1 MITDFTNYFFGEQ
14 GWVCPK
20 CGRVF
25 SPKTYECPYC
35 NNPEVIK
42 TSTITT
48 LPQEEEESN
57 IISTNSNGEPCYIGT
72 KDTCNLI
79 TTFNIF

>member
-1 MITDFTNYFFGEQ
+1 MITDFPQYFFGEQ

-25 SPKTYECPYC
+25 SPRTYECPYC
-35 NNPEVIK
+35 DSPKIIK
-42 TSTITT
+42 TSTTE
-48 LPQEEEESN
+48 LPEEESN
-57 IISTNSNGEPCYIGT
+57 INSTDGKGETCYIGT
-72 KDTCNLI
+72 KDICNLI

>member
-1 MITDFTNYFFGEQ
+1 MINDFPQYFFGEQ

-25 SPKTYECPYC
+25 SPRTYECLYC
-35 NNPEVIK
+35 NSSKVVK
-42 TSTITT
+42 TSTTT
-48 LPQEEEESN
+48 ELPQEESN
-57 IISTNSNGEPCYIGT
+57 INSTNSEGEPCYIGT
-72 KDTCNLI
+72 KDICNLI

>member
-1 MITDFTNYFFGEQ
+1 MITDFQQYFFGEQ

-35 NNPEVIK
+35 NNPEAIK
-42 TSTITT
+42 ISTTT
-48 LPQEEEESN
+48 TPSQEESN
-57 IISTNSNGEPCYIGT
+57 INSINSKGEPCYIGT
-72 KDTCNLI
+72 NEII

>member
-25 SPKTYECPYC
+25 SPRTYECHYC
-35 NNPEVIK
+35 NNPKINK
-42 TSTITT
+42 TSTTT
-48 LPQEEEESN
+48 ELPQEESN
-57 IISTNSNGEPCYIGT
+57 INSTNSKGDPCCIGT
-72 KDTCNLI
+72 KEVCNLI